1 MNTNEAS
8 QDKSEKPH
16 FETPHEVIADP
27 ALSKQEKVE
36 ALAELEQDARLLAT
50 AAAEGMTGGEPSNLR
65 EVLDAKEALERAGA
79 AEAATAPGNPP
90 PGSDKEIAQEIDME
104 KLDP

>member
-8 QDKSEKPH
+8 QDKVEKPH
-16 FETPHEVIADP
+16 ANFKTPHEVIADP
-27 ALSKQEKVE
+27 ALSKQE
-36 ALAELEQDARLLAT
+36 LTELEQDARLLAT

-79 AEAATAPGNPP
+79 AQASTALGNPP

>member
-8 QDKSEKPH
+8 QDKVEKPH
-16 FETPHEVIADP
+16 ANFKTPHEVIADP
-27 ALSKQEKVE
+27 ALSK
-36 ALAELEQDARLLAT
+36 
-50 AAAEGMTGGEPSNLR
+50 
-65 EVLDAKEALERAGA
+65 RAGA
-79 AEAATAPGNPP
+79 AQASTALGNPP